1 MLSREFE
8 VWVTLD
14 LLPGLDPE
22 TTPEKT
28 TKKRK
33 KCCGGWVLVLEM
45 S

>member
-28 TKKRK
+28 TKNGRSVVEA
-33 KCCGGWVLVLEM
+33 GSW
-45 S
+45 SWR